1 MIAAY
6 HKAVDQFGK
15 MGIIPVYEENGVYNF
30 YLYEERLE
38 QGVEAPRAPDRVPT
52 PRTPDRGPQAV
63 MNSAWTVGGSE
74 RPMIRGIVPR
84 DLDDADQFVH

>member
-38 QGVEAPRAPDRVPT
+38 QGVDT
-52 PRTPDRGPQAV
+52 
-63 MNSAWTVGGSE
+63 
-74 RPMIRGIVPR
+74 
-84 DLDDADQFVH
+84 